1 MWPGDAGCFF
11 NLMENE
17 YNMTNKVI
25 SHIHL
30 KTFLVSERLPRLL
43 ISLLMFGS
51 LIACAVAPVDTSVS
65 EAQIQVESKTGMA
78 SAADMYNSQNYPG
91 AIREF
96 DKVIS
101 DAGSSANSRRLAH
114 LGKALIYL
122 GTDQSVHSVDN
133 AKLSLRSAGQ
143 VAPGGDEEFSVET
156 DLLMDAVS
164 SVIGTESKY
173 AVLVAKSGD
182 SGGEVKELRREL
194 DAVKSERDELLVE
207 QDVLNEAIEKLKTLT
222 LGG

>member
-1 MWPGDAGCFF
+1 
-11 NLMENE
+11 
-17 YNMTNKVI
+17 MTNKLSSRVN
-25 SHIHL
+25 L
-30 KTFLVSERLPRLL
+30 KSLLVPGLLPRFFVA
-43 ISLLMFGS
+43 LLMFGG
-51 LIACAVAPVDTSVS
+51 LIACAVAPTESPVS
-65 EAQIQVESKTGMA
+65 EADNQVESKTGMA

-164 SVIGTESKY
+164 TVIGTESKY
-173 AVLVAKSGD
+173 AVLVAKSSD

-207 QDVLNEAIEKLKTLT
+207 HVVLNEAIEKLKTLT